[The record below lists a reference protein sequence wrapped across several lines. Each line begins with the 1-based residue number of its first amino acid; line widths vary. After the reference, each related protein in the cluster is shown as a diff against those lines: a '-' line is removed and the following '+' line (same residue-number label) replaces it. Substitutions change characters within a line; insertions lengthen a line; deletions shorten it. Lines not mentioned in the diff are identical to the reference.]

1 MLKKIIVFSFSI
13 LLCSFLFSKIYTVD
27 ELLKLVEAKAHYNY
41 VERNITPLSSFSVSS
56 KINVFPFD
64 SIEQTRN
71 WDFRLTFF
79 DSLSFFSSVDYESKK
94 LYLENGIEWSFINER
109 DSKEVLKAVISRKIE
124 LVNAY
129 FDLIKL
135 RVNINRL
142 KNSIDQTD
150 NMWNTTL
157 PIEYGLSRIQENYLL
172 DKIKWICGAEDV
184 EVSELNPNISSLDLN
199 LSSILNAV
207 VYLNSP
213 ERKPPELSV
222 VFSVSHHDIT
232 QPRLNAGFNFTWENT
247 TEPKNEESIE
257 SLLETKKLFSQFEY
271 LKDMLESYNKNLS
284 NLQKGSPEYQ
294 NVRKIIEDYTIE
306 VYRLY
311 YQLKILEEI
320 SK

>member
-1 MLKKIIVFSFSI
+1 LFRKIIIFSFVSI
-13 LLCSFLFSKIYTVD
+13 LCSFAFSKIYTID
-27 ELLKLVEAKAHYNY
+27 ELLKLVERNVHYSY
-41 VERNITPLSSFSVSS
+41 IERNIVPLNSFSVSS
-56 KINVFPFD
+56 KAVVFPFG
-64 SIEQTRN
+64 SSEQTGN
-71 WDFRLTFF
+71 WNFRLRFF
-79 DSLSFFSSVDYESKK
+79 DSLSFFSNVDYESKK
-94 LYLENGIEWSFINER
+94 FYFENGIEWSFISKR
-109 DSKEVLKAVISRKIE
+109 DSKEVLRVVVSKKIE
-124 LVNAY
+124 FVNAY
-129 FDLIKL
+129 FDLMKL
-135 RVNINRL
+135 RISINRL
-142 KNSIDQTD
+142 KDSIDQTN
-150 NMWNTTL
+150 NMWSTTL
-157 PIEYGLSRIQENYLL
+157 PIDYGLSRIQENYLL
-172 DKIKWICGAEDV
+172 NRIESMCGVDDIEIP
-184 EVSELNPNISSLDLN
+184 ELNMDVSSLN
-199 LSSILNAV
+199 LDFNSILNTV
-207 VYLNSP
+207 VYLNNP
-213 ERKPPELSV
+213 DKNPPELSL